1 MLDILETNK
10 TQIYSTNVLNTELIR
25 TGTNPSGS
33 CFFYSLYLPFTFFR
47 QLSNEDRMKFIEKKR
62 AELAEKINFDEW
74 FLIQNGNI
82 AFLQIIETMRLIIHS
97 IPKLIM
103 ENKVYFEKYDINPM
117 AIDILFTLLNPSL
130 IEQEI
135 LPQWDMECS
144 KNYQEGQEDS
154 YLEQIKNTWY
164 TIYKGKVK
172 KAIDD
177 LEKKVDEHIEKMS
190 TDKKSKVIQ
199 KLSLLSYP
207 IFDFVTTKAL
217 SDFKAE
223 ISDVEKWLNIFIFS
237 SVITYLDLKVNI
249 IILDSETGMPY
260 EGMKLL
266 YKKNTFK
273 NDNPFVVILYFKEMH
288 FESLGKKINVN
299 KKTIIQRL
307 FKKDDPFIITCLTYL
322 EEEEEFSVKGN
333 TTDVTIPS

>member
-1 MLDILETNK
+1 MLDILDCNQTK
-10 TQIYSTNVLNTELIR
+10 PYSTNVLNTELIR

-33 CFFYSLYLPFTFFR
+33 CFFYSLYLPFKDFR
-47 QLSNEDRMKFIEKKR
+47 QLSNEERMTFITNKR
-62 AELAEKINFDEW
+62 RQLSDKINFDEW
-74 FLIQNGNI
+74 FAIQNGNI

-103 ENKVYFEKYDINPM
+103 ENQEYFEKYEINPL
-117 AIDILFTLLNPSL
+117 AIDILFTLLNPTL

-135 LPQWDMECS
+135 LPQWDIECS
-144 KNYQEGQEDS
+144 KSYQENQEES

-164 TIYKGKVK
+164 NIYKSKVK
-172 KAIDD
+172 KAIED
-177 LEKKVDEHIEKMS
+177 LEKKVDDSIPKMPNE
-190 TDKKSKVIQ
+190 KKSKVIQ

-207 IFDFVTTKAL
+207 IFDFVTNKSLAE
-217 SDFKAE
+217 FKAE
-223 ISDVEKWLNIFIFS
+223 IADVKKWLNIFIFS
-237 SVITYLDLKVNI
+237 SVIDYLSLKINI
-249 IILDSETGMPY
+249 IIIDSETGMPY

-288 FESLGKKINVN
+288 FESLGKKITVNNKNV
-299 KKTIIQRL
+299 IHRL

-322 EEEEEFSVKGN
+322 EEDEELSVKGN
-333 TTDVTIPS
+333 TASNL